1 MFHVLNRTMIK
12 IIAATIHVQTIE
24 FVTGNGP
31 ILNSVCA
38 ISGTN
43 GFPVSAPACAGV
55 ADATATAFCADW
67 FATDGDRGCAFTLAA
82 ITATKSAPTN
92 EIVPNPFTFRICVR

>member
-1 MFHVLNRTMIK
+1 MFHVLNRTMTK

-38 ISGTN
+38 ISGIK
-43 GFPVSAPACAGV
+43 GFPVSAPVCAGA
-55 ADATATAFCADW
+55 ADVTATAFCADW
-67 FATDGDRGCAFTLAA
+67 FATGGDEGCAFMFAA
-82 ITATKSAPTN
+82 VTTTKNAPTKKKL
-92 EIVPNPFTFRICVR
+92 NPFTFRIHVR